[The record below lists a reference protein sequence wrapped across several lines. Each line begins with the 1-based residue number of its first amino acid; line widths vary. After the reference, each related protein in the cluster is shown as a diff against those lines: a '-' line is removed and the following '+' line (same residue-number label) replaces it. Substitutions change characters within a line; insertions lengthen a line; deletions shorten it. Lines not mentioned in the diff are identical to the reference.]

1 MRKQT
6 GEEQAEVH
14 DGTMVVV
21 FHWQNLQSDYA
32 TRVSHEHN
40 HYSYDYSLEN
50 QPNHVVLL
58 LAQLF
63 FWASPNTA
71 VPRIS
76 PPPARIH
83 LIKDHAHA
91 I

>member
-32 TRVSHEHN
+32 TRVPHEHN

-50 QPNHVVLL
+50 QSNHVVLL
-58 LAQLF
+58 LAQRF
-63 FWASPNTA
+63 FL
-71 VPRIS
+71 R
-76 PPPARIH
+76 ARTLLCRGFH
-83 LIKDHAHA
+83 LHHCEFI
-91 I
+91 